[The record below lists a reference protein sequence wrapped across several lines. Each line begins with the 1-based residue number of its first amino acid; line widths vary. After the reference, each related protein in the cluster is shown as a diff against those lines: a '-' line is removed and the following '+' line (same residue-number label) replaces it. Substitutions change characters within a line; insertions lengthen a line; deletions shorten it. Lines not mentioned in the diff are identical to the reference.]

1 MRACLFSGGKDSTL
15 ALHKMHAAKRD
26 VELLITMV
34 SENEYSYMFHKP
46 NIAFTK
52 MQAEAM
58 GIRHIM
64 HDTKGEKEEE
74 LQDLEMVLK
83 VNEVTELVT
92 GAIASDYQR
101 QRIDRICKVLSI
113 DHIAPLWGIDPLEEL
128 DELAR
133 DYKVIITQVAA
144 EGFDESF
151 LGAVIDGSMIEK
163 LKGINKRYGV
173 NLLFE
178 GGEAESFVL
187 DAPMFKRRIQ
197 ILEHNNVWSGMGG
210 RYVIEKAAL
219 RDK

>member
-52 MQAEAM
+52 LQAEAL
-58 GIRHIM
+58 GIRHVM
-64 HDTKGEKEEE
+64 HETKGEKEDE
-74 LQDLEMVLK
+74 LQNLEMVLK

-92 GAIASDYQR
+92 GAIASEYQR
-101 QRIDRICKVLSI
+101 KRIDAICRTLSI
-113 DHIAPLWGIDPLEEL
+113 DHIAPLWGIDPMEEL
-128 DELAR
+128 RELASQ
-133 DYKVIITQVAA
+133 YKVIITQVAA

-151 LGAVIDGSMIEK
+151 LGAVIDSSMIEK
-163 LKGINKRYGV
+163 LMHINKRYNV

-187 DAPMFKRRIQ
+187 DAPLFKKRISV
-197 ILEHNNVWSGMGG
+197 LEHNTVWSGMGG
-210 RYVIEKAAL
+210 RYVIEKAVL